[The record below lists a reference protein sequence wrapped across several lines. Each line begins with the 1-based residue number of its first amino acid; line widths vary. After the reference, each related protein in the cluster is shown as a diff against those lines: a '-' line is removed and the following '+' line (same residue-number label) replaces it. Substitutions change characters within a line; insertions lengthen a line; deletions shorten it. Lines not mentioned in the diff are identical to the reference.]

1 MGKILFKRVSL
12 NVGHESSCT
21 LYYAMTLTPMGTGL
35 GSIAISIFIASASV
49 LHTSPWPVQS

>member
-1 MGKILFKRVSL
+1 MLAMNQIA
-12 NVGHESSCT
+12 H
-21 LYYAMTLTPMGTGL
+21 YAMTLTPLMGTGL

>member
-1 MGKILFKRVSL
+1 MLAM
-12 NVGHESSCT
+12 NESSCK

-49 LHTSPWPVQS
+49 LHTSPWSVQS